1 MTNIQWRICGISPMR
16 KLKHTLTRTRISART
31 HKRART
37 HTTAHTNNR
46 KRVHRRTLTRIHNQ
60 THTRT
65 HTHAYTQTARARK
78 LTQLLA
84 KAQARTRTL
93 THTQTARTHTLT
105 QLSAARA
112 HHVHLVRC
120 EPSGELAWRGV
131 RACAQDRDVCAGQ
144 IPDIFTEMYGIS
156 THGRTRTPKHHHA

>member
-1 MTNIQWRICGISPMR
+1 MHALTSV
-16 KLKHTLTRTRISART
+16 LAHTQP
-31 HKRART
+31 RT
-37 HTTAHTNNR
+37 HTTASACTGGR
-46 KRVHRRTLTRIHNQ
+46 SRAYNQ

-144 IPDIFTEMYGIS
+144 IPDIFTQMYGIS
-156 THGRTRTPKHHHA
+156 THGRTRTPKHHHAKARATRPYTHALMAW

>member
-1 MTNIQWRICGISPMR
+1 MTNIQWRICGISSMR
-16 KLKHTLTRTRISART
+16 KLKHTPTRTRISART

-37 HTTAHTNNR
+37 HTTAHTHNR

-65 HTHAYTQTARARK
+65 HMHAYTQTARARK
-78 LTQLLA
+78 LTQLRA
-84 KAQARTRTL
+84 KAQSRKRTL
-93 THTQTARTHTLT
+93 IHTHSHTLT

-112 HHVHLVRC
+112 HPVHLVRR

-144 IPDIFTEMYGIS
+144 IPDIITESYGIS